1 MPRSE
6 TLTEKNLWMLDC
18 EPRLVQLEAL
28 RRSFLG
34 YALLDGRDAEPNK
47 RMLRAPGPATGWGHF
62 MQMRLGKTP
71 TLLNEYLLARKWL
84 GLKKL
89 LVISPNTYKN
99 TWALECEKFKM
110 PVPVL
115 ATDGRKIPEVER
127 FVAKNPEGILI
138 VNYEALRFGKLYP
151 TLQKFAGPTT
161 VIGGDESILMK
172 GHDSLITMGAIGLA
186 KTCALRRPMSG
197 KPISQ
202 GPHDIWSQLR
212 FAGELSG
219 ILYTP
224 FKTKFAK
231 MGGFQGKQVVG
242 VREEHEAELA
252 DIINSCSFKARRSD
266 WMDHYAVDYSQVQVA
281 MEPKQAQMYAEMDEE
296 FVTWINEDLYVKAD
310 QIITKLMKLQQIS
323 SGFIIDE
330 MGNPNDI
337 VDPDRNP
344 KAMQVAWMLENEI
357 EGKTIVACHYSHSIS
372 ILRKA
377 LAKYNPAVI
386 QGKMKA
392 GKGYDVDAEK
402 DRFNNDPACRVII
415 GQIQATK
422 YGHTL
427 VGTKKQP
434 CTTTLMYEN
443 TFSLDDRSQIE
454 ERNQGATQMGP
465 TSVVDF
471 MCSKN
476 DLRPIEALIR
486 KEDVAS
492 VLLQFRRSTGIL
504 PR

>member
-1 MPRSE
+1 MTKFGPNE
-6 TLTEKNLWMLDC
+6 DNMWMLDC
-18 EPRLVQLEAL
+18 EPRAVQLEAT

-34 YALLDGRDAEPNK
+34 YKLLDNWKAEPHK
-47 RMLRAPGPATGWGHF
+47 RVIRNGPATGWGHF

-84 GLKKL
+84 GFKKL

-115 ATDGRKIPEVER
+115 ATDGRKIPAVER
-127 FVAKNPEGILI
+127 FVDKTREGILI
-138 VNYEALRFGKLYP
+138 VNYEALRFSQLYP
-151 TLQKFAGPTT
+151 TLEKFAGPETL
-161 VIGGDESILMK
+161 IGGDESILMK
-172 GHDSLITMGAIGLA
+172 GHDSLITKGSIGLA
-186 KTCALRRPMSG
+186 KTCGLRRPMSG

-202 GPHDIWSQLR
+202 GPQDIWAQLR
-212 FAGELSG
+212 FAGHLSG
-219 ILYTP
+219 FLYHP
-224 FKTKFAK
+224 FKTQFCK
-231 MGGFQGKQVVG
+231 MGGFQGKQIVG
-242 VREEHEAELA
+242 AKNEAELA
-252 DIINSCSFKARRSD
+252 EIIDGASFRARRSD

-281 MEPKQAQMYAEMDEE
+281 MEPKQAEMYRQMDDE
-296 FVTWINEDLYVKAD
+296 FVTWLSEEQYVKAD

-330 MGNPNDI
+330 MGKPHDI
-337 VDPDRNP
+337 VDPDNNP
-344 KAMQVAWMLENEI
+344 KAKQVAWMLENEI
-357 EGKTIVACHYSHSIS
+357 EGKVIVAVHYSHSIE
-372 ILRKA
+372 ILQKA
-377 LAKYNPAVI
+377 LAKFNPAVI
-386 QGKMKA
+386 QGKLKA

-402 DRFNNDPACRVII
+402 NKFNNDPSCRVIL

-427 VGTKKQP
+427 VGTDTHP
-434 CTTTLMYEN
+434 CVTTLMYEN

-454 ERNQGATQMGP
+454 ERNQGATQKGP

-476 DLRPIEALIR
+476 DLRPINALIR

-492 VLLQFRRSTGIL
+492 VLLQFKREMGIL
-504 PR
+504 PQ